1 VKGILLGMT
10 LETIVDLKRAV
21 FAPSTAGPILSSQQV
36 FPKKKR
42 KKEAYAGWGWLFK
55 ERVT

>member
-1 VKGILLGMT
+1 MT

-55 ERVT
+55 KRVT